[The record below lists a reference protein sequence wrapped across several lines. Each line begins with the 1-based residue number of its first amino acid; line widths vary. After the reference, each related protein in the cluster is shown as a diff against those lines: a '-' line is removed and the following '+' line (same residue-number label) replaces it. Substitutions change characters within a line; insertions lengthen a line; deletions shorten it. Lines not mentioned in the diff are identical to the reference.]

1 MCYNGGDKLPIVSQF
16 YGIIIRIYFKDIQ
29 KHYLEHI
36 HVQYNEHDAVYSIN
50 DIKILEGF
58 LPQKQHKLV
67 VAWMEIHKE
76 ELKALWTVSQQYG
89 EIFKIDPLK

>member
-1 MCYNGGDKLPIVSQF
+1 MPIVSQF
-16 YGIIIRIYFKDIQ
+16 YGIIIRIFFKDTE

-36 HVQYNEHDAVYSIN
+36 HVQYNEYDAVYSIEN
-50 DIKILEGF
+50 TSVLEGK
-58 LPQKQHKLV
+58 LPPKQHKLV

-76 ELKALWTVSQQYG
+76 ELKALWRVTQQDG